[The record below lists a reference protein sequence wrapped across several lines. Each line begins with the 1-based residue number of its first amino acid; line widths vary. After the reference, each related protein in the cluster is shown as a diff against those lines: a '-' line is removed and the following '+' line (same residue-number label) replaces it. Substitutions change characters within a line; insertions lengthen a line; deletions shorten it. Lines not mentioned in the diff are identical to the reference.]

1 MGYLRSEQLLT
12 RKVLKSRRMMNKPR
26 IKQSGRKDLGK
37 VAVPG
42 FGNNLMQ
49 RERRLSLGRLT
60 SVWFRSPGKVW

>member
-1 MGYLRSEQLLT
+1 
-12 RKVLKSRRMMNKPR
+12 MNKPR

-49 RERRLSLGRLT
+49 RERRPILGRLT
-60 SVWFRSPGKVW
+60 SVWFRSPGKVWRQDRVCRGKNVFVRDE